1 MITKIL
7 WILLSLTMVVKAEQP
22 LIVSS
27 ATELSDKPPEN
38 RQEWLHPVIFEPQN
52 KIQLT
57 RSTYQVTTFLDFTP
71 FVNGFNNLQNYIK
84 DFKKDIHNP
93 EYFSLI
99 MYMNTNPSASPL
111 LNEQDLATFM
121 QSAYCLSAPYA
132 CMTRLKIDS
141 FLMEVNY
148 LEDLFDVVFQK
159 FLNAIDH
166 IDYHPT
172 MQNAPAS
179 NRSKRSVSFSKTGF
193 YATYDRTLNPTEE
206 IFLDKLLITL
216 ENMNSTLVDK
226 FKRMKR
232 YSILTWVLGWGIFSN
247 SRSINK
253 IKKNLRILQDQNLLQ
268 DKQIKALAGHLNLTM
283 AHVNQH
289 ENMLYELDTK
299 LMVLNK
305 TLQSIMVQLSYF
317 RYESNLIDH
326 MQLCINRIYTAVYAL
341 KEDIDALY
349 EYMRVLTTQQ
359 LNPLIIPPDILR
371 YVLEQVK
378 DDIRSNA
385 WLMLSEDPTQN
396 IWTYYNI
403 IKVTPIVMDDYL
415 MVILTIPLIDSSLD
429 VNLYKVYNLPM
440 LHPKLQI
447 QVEYQLEGTYFAT
460 HMHGMYA
467 TIPKESDIKL
477 CMMSQGHLCMFDEPL
492 YPVDEIEWCLY
503 ALFMNDLSKIDL
515 NCKVIATTR
524 HTNLAHSL
532 DGYLW
537 AVSSLATEKLQ
548 IRCLHHTSVV
558 TIDLPLR
565 IIDVGNGCEV
575 FSPTLYIPAKLELTA
590 TMQYLTPSQFFLQY
604 NSQYVKMSSFVIF
617 HEMSFE
623 HLTPDELTDLRSKV
637 QTLEPMNMQLFNAKL
652 CLIDEKYPLTIPP
665 WVTLGGQIISGAFI
679 LTEITLYVLVLFKTQ
694 KKCKYFIKTCSPF
707 CSKIK
712 R

>member
-1 MITKIL
+1 
-7 WILLSLTMVVKAEQP
+7 
-22 LIVSS
+22 
-27 ATELSDKPPEN
+27 
-38 RQEWLHPVIFEPQN
+38 
-52 KIQLT
+52 
-57 RSTYQVTTFLDFTP
+57 
-71 FVNGFNNLQNYIK
+71 
-84 DFKKDIHNP
+84 
-93 EYFSLI
+93 
-99 MYMNTNPSASPL
+99 
-111 LNEQDLATFM
+111 
-121 QSAYCLSAPYA
+121 
-132 CMTRLKIDS
+132 
-141 FLMEVNY
+141 
-148 LEDLFDVVFQK
+148 
-159 FLNAIDH
+159 
-166 IDYHPT
+166 
-172 MQNAPAS
+172 
-179 NRSKRSVSFSKTGF
+179 
-193 YATYDRTLNPTEE
+193 
-206 IFLDKLLITL
+206 
-216 ENMNSTLVDK
+216 MNSTLVDK

-232 YSILTWVLGWGIFSN
+232 YSILTWVLGWGVFSN
-247 SRSINK
+247 SISINK

-268 DKQIKALAGHLNLTM
+268 DKQIKALAGHLNPTM
-283 AHVNQH
+283 AHVNRH

-305 TLQSIMVQLSYF
+305 ILQSIMVQLSYF

-326 MQLCINRIYTAVYAL
+326 MQLRINRIYTAVYAL

-385 WLMLSEDPTQN
+385 RLMLSEDPTQN

-447 QVEYQLEGTYFAT
+447 HVEYQLEGTYFAT

-477 CMMSQGHLCMFDEPL
+477 CMMSQGHLCMFDKPL
-492 YPVDEIEWCLY
+492 YPVDKIEWCLY
-503 ALFMNDLSKIDL
+503 ALFMNDLSKINL

-548 IRCLHHTSVV
+548 IHCLHHTSVV
-558 TIDLPLR
+558 TIDPPLR
-565 IIDVGNGCEV
+565 IIDVGNGCEI
-575 FSPTLYIPAKLELTA
+575 FSPTLYIPAKSELTA
-590 TMQYLTPSQFFLQY
+590 TMQSLTCSQFFLQY
-604 NSQYVKMSSFVIF
+604 NLQYVKMSSFVIF

-623 HLTPDELTDLRSKV
+623 HLTPDKLTDLHSKV

-652 CLIDEKYPLTIPP
+652 RLIDEKYPLTIPP

-679 LTEITLYVLVLFKTQ
+679 LTEITLMSWFCLKHRKSAHTLLKLALPFAKKLKDNPQIIEHLTQ
-694 KKCKYFIKTCSPF
+694 HAMEFVANISPPDLPPRVHIAATDSPVITSKWSRTEDSISTPLPSVAKPSSSSGAHKCMLEFITEAAQELYAKGQLR
-707 CSKIK
+707 IK
-712 R
+712 PYAGYLKGKRIVFNP